1 MHLVVDPSMT
11 GLNQTLAKGENT
23 IGNMLNILLQ
33 CLIEEFA
40 SDISKL
46 YNQLRLEYSALPF
59 SLLPLRF
66 SGHRETP

>member
-1 MHLVVDPSMT
+1 MT

-40 SDISKL
+40 SEISKL
-46 YNQLRLEYSALPF
+46 YYQLRLEYSALPF